1 MYGLWGCYMPDAS
14 SINTGASRVTA
25 ETERVIAHAPDL
37 LRRLVRQSSTYEDE
51 HSAVELV
58 EGILKDYGYD
68 PHSVFFPSQS
78 AVLRPGLQRPLS
90 NVRGRRN
97 LVVKVAGSG
106 GGKSI
111 VLSAHLDTVSPGDVD
126 AWTYPPLEG
135 TIVDGKLYGR
145 GAFDD
150 KAGVA
155 IILCILDLLR
165 KIPPLRGDLIVH
177 FVLEDETTGNGSLY
191 CIEAGY
197 GGDAAVIL
205 DGTRLDRG
213 INQFAGNVRLGITM
227 HGRPAAVSVSH
238 VGVNAAELLVELML
252 ELRTAV
258 FARNQSNSA
267 PWTQFPSPNQFSI
280 EKLDSLGDAYTVPT
294 IARGSAFM
302 TFTPPTTLE
311 DFRQEIDGI
320 VTAFAERKRLERHPE
335 LDWNLFGVGP
345 TAAHSAELE
354 DAINASASRAGLAR
368 INFGPSTGT
377 SDMRH
382 FLAHGIPCVL
392 YGPGVGQNPHRAN
405 EYYELSSFSSMIPL
419 FFDLVRTWAE

>member
-1 MYGLWGCYMPDAS
+1 MPDAS
-14 SINTGASRVTA
+14 VTYANTSGSSREIQRIVA
-25 ETERVIAHAPDL
+25 NAPDL
-37 LRRLVRQSSTYEDE
+37 LRRLVRQTSTYEGE

-68 PHSVFFPSQS
+68 PHSVFFPSHP

-90 NVRGRRN
+90 NVSGRRN
-97 LVVKVAGSG
+97 LVVKVEGTG

-111 VLSAHLDTVSPGDVD
+111 VLNAHLDTVSPGDLS

-150 KAGVA
+150 KAGVT

-165 KIPPLRGDLIVH
+165 KSPPLRGDVIVH

-238 VGVNAAELLVELML
+238 VGVNAAELLVELMQNACECWFHDQQDL
-252 ELRTAV
+252 HCHHGGTCLH
-258 FARNQSNSA
+258 F
-267 PWTQFPSPNQFSI
+267 I
-280 EKLDSLGDAYTVPT
+280 LGD
-294 IARGSAFM
+294 I
-302 TFTPPTTLE
+302 
-311 DFRQEIDGI
+311 I
-320 VTAFAERKRLERHPE
+320 
-335 LDWNLFGVGP
+335 
-345 TAAHSAELE
+345 
-354 DAINASASRAGLAR
+354 
-368 INFGPSTGT
+368 
-377 SDMRH
+377 
-382 FLAHGIPCVL
+382 
-392 YGPGVGQNPHRAN
+392 
-405 EYYELSSFSSMIPL
+405 
-419 FFDLVRTWAE
+419 

>member
-1 MYGLWGCYMPDAS
+1 MPDALEVGTKPS
-14 SINTGASRVTA
+14 GNFP
-25 ETERVIAHAPDL
+25 EMERVIAKAPDV
-37 LRRLVRQSSTYEDE
+37 LRQLVRQPSTYEGE
-51 HSAVELV
+51 HAAVEMV
-58 EGILKDYGYD
+58 EGMLKDLGYD
-68 PHSVFFPSQS
+68 SHSVFFPQ
-78 AVLRPGLQRPLS
+78 AAEMRPGLQRPLS
-90 NVRGRRN
+90 SVSGRRN
-97 LVVKVAGSG
+97 LVVKVKGTG

-111 VLSAHLDTVSPGDVD
+111 VLNAHLDIVPPGDLS
-126 AWTYPPLEG
+126 AWAYPPLEG

-155 IILCILDLLR
+155 IILSVLDLLR
-165 KIPPLRGDLIVH
+165 TLPPLRGDLIVQ

-197 GGDAAVIL
+197 GGDAAVII

-258 FARNQSNSA
+258 FARNQHNNA
-267 PWTQFPSPNQFSI
+267 PWTQYPSPNQFSI
-280 EKLDSLGDAYTVPT
+280 EMLDSLGDAYTVPT
-294 IARGSAFM
+294 VARGSAFM

-311 DFRQEIDGI
+311 EFRSEIDR
-320 VTAFAERKRLERHPE
+320 VALAFAERKRLERHPE
-335 LDWNLFGVGP
+335 LDWSLFGVGP
-345 TAAHSAELE
+345 TAANSLGLE
-354 DAINASASRAGLAR
+354 EAINASASLAGLPR
-368 INFGPSTGT
+368 ITFGPSTGT

-382 FLAHGIPCVL
+382 FLEHGIPCVL

-419 FFDLVRTWAE
+419 FFDLVRTWTA

>member
-1 MYGLWGCYMPDAS
+1 MPEAS
-14 SINTGASRVTA
+14 EINTKTSVNFP
-25 ETERVIAHAPDL
+25 EMERVVAKAPDM
-37 LRRLVRQSSTYEDE
+37 LRRLVRQTSTYEGE
-51 HSAVELV
+51 HAAVEMV
-58 EGILKDYGYD
+58 EGMLKDFGYD
-68 PHSVFFPSQS
+68 PHSVFFPQS
-78 AVLRPGLQRPLS
+78 AALRPGLQRPLS
-90 NVRGRRN
+90 SVNGRRN
-97 LVVKVAGSG
+97 LVVKVKGTG

-111 VLSAHLDTVSPGDVD
+111 VLNAHLDTVSPGDLGS
-126 AWTYPPLEG
+126 WTYPPFEG

-155 IILCILDLLR
+155 IILSILDLLR
-165 KIPPLRGDLIVH
+165 TLPPLRGDLIVH

-197 GGDAAVIL
+197 GAEAAVII

-238 VGVNAAELLVELML
+238 VGVNAAELLVEFML
-252 ELRTAV
+252 EVRAAV
-258 FARNQSNSA
+258 FARNAHNNA

-280 EKLDSLGDAYTVPT
+280 EMLDSLGDAYTVPT
-294 IARGSAFM
+294 VARGSAFM
-302 TFTPPTTLE
+302 TFTPPTTLQE
-311 DFRQEIDGI
+311 FRSEIDGI
-320 VTAFAERKRLERHPE
+320 ATAFSERKRLERHLE
-335 LDWNLFGVGP
+335 LDWNLFAVGP
-345 TAAHSAELE
+345 TAANSLALE
-354 DAINASASRAGLAR
+354 DAINVSASRVGLSR

-382 FLAHGIPCVL
+382 FLEHGIPCVL

-419 FFDLVRTWAE
+419 FFDLVRTWAA